1 MYSEPFSKKII
12 HLNIPYFIRVFPIFL
27 LILCLKKIN
36 NLLKILFRWSLCL
49 VFKDTRG
56 AVVSFITEESRAGVE
71 ALVRW
76 VLHARFLQV
85 PFVGARLPGHVLAHG
100 REEVVD
106 APGDDGVVVPG
117 NVGGYDNDGEAN
129 P

>member
-1 MYSEPFSKKII
+1 M
-12 HLNIPYFIRVFPIFL
+12 
-27 LILCLKKIN
+27 
-36 NLLKILFRWSLCL
+36 

-100 REEVVD
+100 RKEVVD